1 METDPERGVS
11 DMLPGYWIYETEHG
25 KLLCKCQKCEGRL
38 ALERD
43 LETNPYNYCPY
54 CGWRLFP
61 GRFAIAHKKV
71 YGNRH
76 IEGTKPI
83 GWSDVPMT
91 AENK

>member
-1 METDPERGVS
+1 
-11 DMLPGYWIYETEHG
+11 MLPGYWIYETEHG
-25 KLLCKCQKCEGRL
+25 KLLCKCRRCEGRL
-38 ALERD
+38 VLDRD

-61 GRFAIAHKKV
+61 GRFAIEHEKV

-83 GWSDVPMT
+83 GWSKCTTNHSAT
-91 AENK
+91 A